1 MYRAAPVSRYN
12 PSLLINI
19 PVMSALV
26 VQPGFSVY
34 TTKPLADI
42 DRISAQGDSEMLELH
57 ESATH

>member
-1 MYRAAPVSRYN
+1 
-12 PSLLINI
+12 
-19 PVMSALV
+19 MSALV